1 MMSKLAHASPPY
13 RFEFFSNLS
22 LLANTSMLIFIV
34 NALIFV
40 DHESPF
46 VLAVTIW
53 RLIGL
58 CLSLGT

>member
-1 MMSKLAHASPPY
+1 VLQQSEPAGEH
-13 RFEFFSNLS
+13 
-22 LLANTSMLIFIV
+22 LLLIFIV

-40 DHESPF
+40 EHESPF